1 MPLVAL
7 CLASAGVVGSVG
19 VAAPASAAPG
29 AARYGSVAPGAARYG
44 LVPPGA
50 ARYGPIAPGAAR
62 YALVPPG
69 AARYGPIA
77 PGAVRYGPSAARLR
91 APVVGP
97 NTVVAPRARAGAFR
111 RTTWR
116 PGAPVFGPPAVVT
129 PRGRLGALR
138 RATWRAAAGHHPAVS
153 RATGRRTPGPATAP
167 ARLTVAAPVVTLPT
181 RAIPGHVRAGVL
193 IADRRHLAT
202 DWHAGVR
209 VAVLE
214 LKWSSWAPSA
224 SGADEAYRAERVA
237 TAVAY
242 RAAGFEVAVDPG
254 LQHAPSWVLNQPD
267 GQLRAQDG
275 SGSGTADYVF
285 NPVVRSQA
293 AAYLR
298 ALTAALGPVASYRVG
313 LSGSGEATYP
323 EAGGNQW
330 WAFDRYAQ
338 GGRAG
343 VASGHANPLP
353 GWVPGS
359 SYHDASVTA
368 AQVGQWYAWYLGAS
382 VDALAW
388 EMRTLRDSGFSG
400 ALQLVMPGNGA
411 NTWVVTHRL
420 ADGLADRSYD
430 GFHTLNT
437 GAVWDR
443 VLSLLPDLTGVTV
456 DVSSVYDHSGDVRG
470 NGCTSADDA
479 VSWSTPGAMDG
490 WSSTRVL
497 AYLARRHHLPL
508 VGENP
513 GASSGEDLRH
523 VFHLAASCG
532 LGTVYWAWD
541 YQLYDGQHATPA
553 DLAEGLRIS

>member
-1 MPLVAL
+1 MVLRTRASYAMPLVAL

-19 VAAPASAAPG
+19 VAAPSSAAPG
-29 AARYGSVAPGAARYG
+29 AARYGPVAPGPVRYG
-44 LVPPGA
+44 PVAPGP
-50 ARYGPIAPGAAR
+50 ARYGP
-62 YALVPPG
+62 V
-69 AARYGPIA
+69 A

-97 NTVVAPRARAGAFR
+97 HAVVAPRARAGAFR

-116 PGAPVFGPPAVVT
+116 PGAPVFGPHAVVT

-237 TAVAY
+237 TAAAY
-242 RAAGFEVAVDPG
+242 RAAGFEVSVDPG

-275 SGSGTADYVF
+275 SGSGTADYIF
-285 NPVVRSQA
+285 NPVVRAQA

-313 LSGSGEATYP
+313 LSASGEAIYP
-323 EAGGNQW
+323 EASNNQW

-338 GGRAG
+338 GSQAGLASGRA
-343 VASGHANPLP
+343 NPMP
-353 GWVPGS
+353 GWVPGTD
-359 SYHDASVTA
+359 YHGAAPMS
-368 AQVGQWYAWYLGAS
+368 AQVSQWYAWYLGAS

-388 EMRTLRDSGFSG
+388 EMRTMRASGYHG
-400 ALQLVMPGNGA
+400 TLQLVMPGNGA
-411 NTWVVTHRL
+411 NAWVLEH
-420 ADGLADRSYD
+420 GLASGLREQSYD
-430 GFHTLNT
+430 SFHTLNT

-443 VLSLLPDLTGVTV
+443 VLNLLPDLTGVTV

-470 NGCTSADDA
+470 NGCTTADDA
-479 VSWSTPGAMDG
+479 VSWSTAGAMDS

-497 AYLARRHHLPL
+497 AYLARKHNLPL

-513 GASSGEDLRH
+513 GSSSADEMQH
-523 VFHLAASCG
+523 VFQLAASCG

-541 YQLYDGQHATPA
+541 YQLYDGQHASVA
-553 DLAEGLRIS
+553 DLAKELRSS